1 MNYFNELLES
11 YSRLKKRSLRLLE
24 KESPQVQVTA
34 NPESLAQQAISQAK
48 NATKENPYIAQ
59 TPRGN
64 QIAVFTTQDGQVD
77 FTTSVQNGQAGGFI
91 KSVNNNYE
99 EFLSYFGS
107 DSAAAQPGE
116 SEVEGEK
123 PKTIRTKAEPGDT
136 ADKNFPGL
144 GLGKVIKKFA
154 SHLTDNFLKKLQKYA
169 PDKSKYGPGATVE
182 KFRTYFLG
190 AKPQSI
196 ENAIDNASVIRL
208 NKDNNQVEF
217 SQGDGMSR
225 EDKKTLK
232 IAATKLEIMTGI
244 AAKVA
249 RGENLTGEDISF
261 LKTSIKLVGSCRAFM
276 SNSKNFGDCRVMLA
290 VNGEGSDIAGVV
302 FSDNKGQI
310 KTMLRMLQEGSEGY
324 DPTDPESKFTPE
336 KVKLYE
342 DPNGKAIQ
350 TNYAHIMEIASVLRH
365 HYSNCNKSKGD
376 AKYQAYCA
384 ERAKKLV
391 EKYGE
396 KMESITDMVIA
407 LQRQREK
414 GETAGIYNPEIEQ
427 MVELFNIGGNKDA
440 LQTVFKHIRSV
451 TDQARANRNPLTII
465 NRGAEVGSSKRTDN
479 VEVYKTEQELKQALL
494 NSGISEKEYQDMIDD
509 GTIKINIPPKDAFGE
524 NQEEYDIAKKHGIV
538 SDSQPVCVFNIS
550 EKYYRKLDDGVK
562 IGSRRSSTI
571 KNTLKGINEKPND
584 PRSKADLELARNSLK
599 RNLNLSNRDLE
610 DAADYDDQLDDEIDG
625 TLNKFFVGKETIV
638 DGKKTKVWDGPKT
651 ANAVLEHIR
660 KNCTQDQ
667 LNKHPHYSQIV
678 QAANALAS
686 GSEKNPERLLSLVST
701 FAKMKKCQSD
711 SESSDPNV
719 AMRARKYLASKM
731 FLTGG
736 ASDGAYVNANA
747 TTTNERITFRQNK
760 IFSDAVQ
767 SAVRGDGEWEFRFDE
782 NGNVGVYNK
791 NDSLMNITMGFQADQ
806 SAEGF
811 STTHSVYSSKEI
823 MLRYAD
829 KELATA
835 SQPQSQPETKKK
847 RVVKKK
853 SAKPSGPKKPLRNV
867 YRSKAKKEE
876 AEKRREA
883 KSKDA

>member
-1 MNYFNELLES
+1 MNYFTELLES
-11 YSRLKKRSLRLLE
+11 YSRLKQRKLVLLE
-24 KESPQVQVTA
+24 REAPQTPLAA

-48 NATKENPYIAQ
+48 NATKQNPHIAQ

-64 QIAVFTTQDGQVD
+64 QIAVFTTEDGQID
-77 FTTSVQNGQAGGFI
+77 FSTSIENGQAGGFI
-91 KSVNNNYE
+91 KPVNSNYE

-107 DSAAAQPGE
+107 DPAPRQPGQQ
-116 SEVEGEK
+116 EVVGAK
-123 PKTIRTKAEPGDT
+123 PATIRTKAEPGDT

-144 GLGKVIKKFA
+144 GLGKIIKKFA
-154 SHLTDNFLKKLQKYA
+154 SHLTDTFLEKLQEYA
-169 PDKSKYGPGATVE
+169 PAGAKYGLGATAE

-190 AKPQSI
+190 ATPQSI
-196 ENAIDNASVIRL
+196 ENAIDNASVVRL

-232 IAATKLEIMTGI
+232 IATTKLEIMTGI

-249 RGENLTGEDISF
+249 RGEKLTGEDISF
-261 LKTSIKLVGSCRAFM
+261 LKSSIKLVGSCRAFM
-276 SNSKNFGDCRVMLA
+276 SNSKNFGECRVMLA
-290 VNGEGSDIAGVV
+290 VNGEGSDITGVV

-310 KTMLRMLQEGSEGY
+310 KTMLRMLQESSEDY
-324 DPTDPESKFTPE
+324 DPSDPESKFTPE

-365 HYSNCNKSKGD
+365 HYSNCNKNIGD

-396 KMESITDMVIA
+396 KMESITNMVIA

-440 LQTVFKHIRSV
+440 LQAVFKHIRSV
-451 TDQARANRNPLTII
+451 TDQASANRNPLTII
-465 NRGAEVGSSKRTDN
+465 NRGSEVGSSKRTDN
-479 VEVYKTEQELKQALL
+479 VEVYKTEEDLKQALIK
-494 NSGISEKEYQDMIDD
+494 SGISEQEYQDMIDD
-509 GTIKINIPPKDAFGE
+509 GTIKINIPAKDAFGE
-524 NQEEYDIAKKHGIV
+524 NQDEYDIAKKHGMV
-538 SDSQPVCVFNIS
+538 SDSQPVCIFNIS

-599 RNLNLSNRDLE
+599 RNLNLNNRDLE
-610 DAADYDDQLDDEIDG
+610 DAADYDDELDSEIDG
-625 TLNKFFVGKETIV
+625 TLDKFFVGKETIV
-638 DGKKTKVWDGPKT
+638 NGKKVKVWDGPKT
-651 ANAVLEHIR
+651 AGAVLDHIR

-667 LNKHPHYSQIV
+667 INKHPHYSQIV
-678 QAANALAS
+678 QAANALAN

-711 SESSDPNV
+711 SESNNPEV

-782 NGNVGVYNK
+782 SGNVGVYNK
-791 NDSLMNITMGFQADQ
+791 NDSSMNITMGFQADQ

-811 STTHSVYSSKEI
+811 NTTHSVYSSKEI

-829 KELATA
+829 KESAPPLEI
-835 SQPQSQPETKKK
+835 QPEVKKK
-847 RVVKKK
+847 RVARKKP
-853 SAKPSGPKKPLRNV
+853 SKPSGPKKPLRNV

-883 KSKDA
+883 KSKGA